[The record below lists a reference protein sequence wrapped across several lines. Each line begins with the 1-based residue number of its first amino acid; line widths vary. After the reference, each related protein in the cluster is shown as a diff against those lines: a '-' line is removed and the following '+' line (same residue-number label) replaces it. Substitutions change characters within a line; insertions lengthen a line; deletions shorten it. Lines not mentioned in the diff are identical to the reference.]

1 MMTMM
6 TKIFRVQTSSSTIIN
21 SSIILLIII
30 VIIIIII
37 IIVIIIIIIP
47 ITIIALGENY
57 LFMSAGKNPLKPSCS
72 APAWPRPE
80 LEELV

>member
-1 MMTMM
+1 MMMRM
-6 TKIFRVQTSSSTIIN
+6 TRIFHVQTSSSTIIN
-21 SSIILLIII
+21 SSIIILIII

-37 IIVIIIIIIP
+37 IIVIIIIP
-47 ITIIALGENY
+47 IMIIAWGENY

>member
-1 MMTMM
+1 MMIMMTR
-6 TKIFRVQTSSSTIIN
+6 IFRVQTSSSTIIN
-21 SSIILLIII
+21 SSIIILIII

-37 IIVIIIIIIP
+37 IIVIIIIP
-47 ITIIALGENY
+47 IMIIALGENY

>member
-1 MMTMM
+1 MMMM
-6 TKIFRVQTSSSTIIN
+6 KTRIFHMQTSSTTIIN
-21 SSIILLIII
+21 RSIIILIII
-30 VIIIIII
+30 AIIIII
-37 IIVIIIIIIP
+37 IIVIIIIPII
-47 ITIIALGENY
+47 IIALGENY

>member
-1 MMTMM
+1 MTR
-6 TKIFRVQTSSSTIIN
+6 IFRVQTSSSTIIN
-21 SSIILLIII
+21 SSIIILIII
-30 VIIIIII
+30 VILIIII
-37 IIVIIIIIIP
+37 IIVIIIIIP
-47 ITIIALGENY
+47 IMIIALGENY